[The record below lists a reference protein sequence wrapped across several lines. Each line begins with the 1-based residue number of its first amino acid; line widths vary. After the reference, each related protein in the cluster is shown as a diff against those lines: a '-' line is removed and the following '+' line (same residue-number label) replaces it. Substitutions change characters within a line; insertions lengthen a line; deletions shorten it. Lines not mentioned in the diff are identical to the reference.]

1 MADQT
6 ARYVGIDLGTSTSAL
21 AHVREDGNPEIVP
34 NCDGERLT
42 PSVVF
47 FDQFEGVKL
56 VGSAAKDGGDP
67 DRTVRH
73 IKKYMDDPAFV
84 VEIDGER
91 WTPTEISALFL
102 AKLRKD
108 CAQLIGPIEEVVI
121 TVPANFNELARK
133 ATVTAG
139 RLAGLTVRRIVN
151 EPTAAALY
159 YAHTQ
164 AVQGRIMVYDLGG
177 GTLDITILDV
187 AGDNVDILL
196 SEGARHLGGSDFDSV
211 LIELIGEEYKAQNGR
226 DLILDES
233 QKRRLL
239 ASTEDIKKRLSKL
252 NQVSEKIGSEDAGLA
267 SVELSRDRFENA
279 IRGLLTRTVMLV
291 EQALDSLELTTDDI
305 DHVVLVGG
313 STRIPRVQ
321 ELLTKQF
328 GRPPI
333 SCGNVDECVA
343 LGAALFARKARRVS
357 EVCNHSYGTL
367 ALIEDALNSEAKV
380 QNSIVIPKNTPIPC
394 SMSQTYM
401 TSEDN
406 EELIEVEITQ
416 GEDEDPRYID
426 IIGKIALRVP
436 PGRPAGCQV
445 TVTYSYD
452 ENQRVRA
459 QVYDEDSGL
468 RKDIDI
474 EYKGEG
480 VLRDDE
486 IERKSAYLKQV
497 KIA

>member
-1 MADQT
+1 MSEKQAI
-6 ARYVGIDLGTSTSAL
+6 YVGIDLGTSTSAL
-21 AHVREDGNPEIVP
+21 AHVRPDGNPEIVP
-34 NCDGERLT
+34 NADGERLT

-47 FDQFEGVKL
+47 FDRYEGVKL

-73 IKKYMDDPAFV
+73 IKKHMDDPSYV
-84 VEIDGER
+84 VEIDGEK
-91 WTPTEISALFL
+91 WTPTEVSALIL

-108 CAQLIGPIEEVVI
+108 CARIIGQIDEVVI

-139 RLAGLTVRRIVN
+139 RLAGLKVRRIVN

-164 AVQGRIMVYDLGG
+164 GVRGRVLVYDLGG
-177 GTLDITILDV
+177 GTLDITVLDV
-187 AGDNVDILL
+187 DSDRIDILL
-196 SEGARHLGGSDFDSV
+196 SEGARHLGGSDFDEI
-211 LIELIGEEYKAQNGR
+211 LLELIAEKFREQNGR
-226 DLILDES
+226 ELVLDAT
-233 QKRRLL
+233 QRRRLL
-239 ASTEDIKKRLSKL
+239 AAAEDTKKRLSKL
-252 NQVSEKIGSEDAGLA
+252 SVVSEKIGTEAYGLA
-267 SVELSRDRFENA
+267 EVELTRDSFEEA
-279 IRGLLTRTVMLV
+279 IRRLLTRTVMLL
-291 EQALDSLELTTDDI
+291 EQALDTLGLSPQDV

-313 STRIPRVQ
+313 STRIPKVQ
-321 ELLTKQF
+321 ELLTRHF
-328 GRPPI
+328 GKAPV

-343 LGAALFARKARRVS
+343 LGAALFAQRARRVS

-367 ALIEDALNSEAKV
+367 AIIEDARTGIAKV
-380 QNSIVIPKNTPIPC
+380 RNSIVIPKNTPIPC
-394 SMSQTYM
+394 SMSQTYI

-416 GEDEDPRYID
+416 GDDPDPRYVD
-426 IIGKIALRVP
+426 IVGKISLRVP
-436 PGRPAGCQV
+436 PGRPAGCAV

-459 QVYDEDSGL
+459 QVYDEESGL
-468 RKDIDI
+468 RKDIAI
-474 EYKGEG
+474 EYEGAG
-480 VLRDDE
+480 VLNEHD

-497 KIA
+497 RIA

>member
-1 MADQT
+1 MSEKQAM
-6 ARYVGIDLGTSTSAL
+6 YVGIDLGTSTSAL
-21 AHVREDGNPEIVP
+21 AHVRPDGNPEIVP
-34 NCDGERLT
+34 NADGERLT

-47 FDQFEGVKL
+47 FDRYEGVKL

-73 IKKYMDDPAFV
+73 IKKHMDDPSHV
-84 VEIDGER
+84 IEIDGEK
-91 WTPTEISALFL
+91 WTPTEVSALIL

-108 CAQLIGPIEEVVI
+108 CARIIGLIDEVVI

-139 RLAGLTVRRIVN
+139 RLAGLKVRRIVN

-164 AVQGRIMVYDLGG
+164 GVRGRVLVYDLGG
-177 GTLDITILDV
+177 GTLDITVLDV
-187 AGDNVDILL
+187 DTDRIDILL
-196 SEGARHLGGSDFDSV
+196 SEGARHLGGSDFDEILLD
-211 LIELIGEEYKAQNGR
+211 LIAEKYREQNGR
-226 DLILDES
+226 ELVLDAT
-233 QKRRLL
+233 QRRRLL
-239 ASTEDIKKRLSKL
+239 AAAEDTKKRLSKL
-252 NQVSEKIGSEDAGLA
+252 NVVSEKIGTEDYGLA
-267 SVELSRDRFENA
+267 EVELTRDSFEEA
-279 IRGLLTRTVMLV
+279 IRRLLTRTVMLL
-291 EQALDSLELTTDDI
+291 EQALDTLGLSPTDV

-313 STRIPRVQ
+313 STRIPKVQ
-321 ELLTKQF
+321 ELLTRHF
-328 GRPPI
+328 GKAPV

-343 LGAALFARKARRVS
+343 LGAALFAQRARRVS

-367 ALIEDALNSEAKV
+367 AIIEDARTGTAKV
-380 QNSIVIPKNTPIPC
+380 RNSIVIPKNTPIPC
-394 SMSQTYM
+394 SMSQTYI

-416 GEDEDPRYID
+416 GDDPDPRYVD
-426 IIGKIALRVP
+426 IVGKISLRVP
-436 PGRPAGCQV
+436 PGRPAGCAV

-459 QVYDEDSGL
+459 QVYDEESGL
-468 RKDIDI
+468 RKDIAI
-474 EYKGEG
+474 EYEGAG
-480 VLRDDE
+480 VLNEHD

-497 KIA
+497 RIA